1 MSRILT
7 LSILT
12 TALLAGCSNTG
23 YGPNPIDAE
32 VDAAVPPPP
41 CLADNPT
48 NGAAWID
55 KMPGMNSNPTLHIK
69 FTVDAPNEG
78 DEYELVFDAA
88 QESAPPS
95 YIYHLKRSKAGALRV
110 ITETDLKFAFAE
122 FAEPKLRSVII
133 LCGGEPFLDIEPV
146 EIVQ

>member
-12 TALLAGCSNTG
+12 TALLAACSSAG
-23 YGPNPIDAE
+23 YDARPIEADVE
-32 VDAAVPPPP
+32 AAVPPPP
-41 CLADNPT
+41 CLADNPRK
-48 NGAAWID
+48 GAAWID

-95 YIYHLKRSKAGALRV
+95 YMYHLKRSKAGV
-110 ITETDLKFAFAE
+110 QHEITETDLKFAFAE
-122 FAEPKLRSVII
+122 FAEPELRSVII
-133 LCGGEPFLDIEPV
+133 LCGGEDFLEIEPV
-146 EIVQ
+146 EITH